1 MARGIARSAGIFM
14 WILAGLLALLMAATF
29 GPTLFGLQSLIVGS
43 GSMGRG
49 MPVGAVALTREVDA
63 RAISVGDIVSYR
75 RRGAPETTTH
85 RVVGVKTEGNQVIFT
100 TKGDA
105 NPAPDPEPVVVDG
118 RIHLVEHVVP
128 YAGYV
133 ARYARSPLGAL
144 VLFVIPIIG
153 LTIDRQG
160 RRRTGRRTA
169 RSEPGWSSTTL
180 SLLSAA
186 GTVRSDPSG

>member
-1 MARGIARSAGIFM
+1 MAKGIARSAGIVI
-14 WILAGLLALLMAATF
+14 WILTGLLALLMAATF

-43 GSMGRG
+43 GSMGQA

-63 RAISVGDIVSYR
+63 RAISVGDIISYR

-85 RVVGVKTEGNQVIFT
+85 RVVGVKTEGDQVIFT
-100 TKGDA
+100 TQGDA
-105 NPAPDPEPVVVDG
+105 NPAPDPEPVVVEG
-118 RIHLVEHVVP
+118 RIHFVEHVVP

-133 ARYARSPLGAL
+133 ARYARSPLGGL

-153 LTIDRQG
+153 LTIDRKG
-160 RRRTGRRTA
+160 RRRPHKRTVS
-169 RSEPGWSSTTL
+169 SEPGWSSTTL
-180 SLLSAA
+180 ALLSAA